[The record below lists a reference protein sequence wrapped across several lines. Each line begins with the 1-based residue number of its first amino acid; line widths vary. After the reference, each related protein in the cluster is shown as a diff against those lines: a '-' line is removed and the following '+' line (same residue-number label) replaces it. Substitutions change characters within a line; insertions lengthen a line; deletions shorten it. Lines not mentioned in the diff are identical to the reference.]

1 MLECS
6 RTGTGPGWIVSIEMS
21 IGPGGTAGAT
31 GVTGAPSAASDYE
44 LLQRMAAADET
55 ALAALYDRYGRLV
68 MSVALAV
75 LGDRAMAEEVTLD
88 VFLTVWQRAG
98 EYNPELAKAATWL
111 TRLARNRAIDRL
123 RREAV
128 RPAAHSVAF
137 SDAAPGRGPDLETAV
152 DLALQRQR
160 VRAAVAALPAEQ
172 RQALALAFFQGYSHS
187 EIAGLLEQSL
197 GTVKGRI
204 RGGMIRLRQLL
215 AADEPLRPLNGRTG
229 RDDA

>member
-1 MLECS
+1 MS
-6 RTGTGPGWIVSIEMS
+6 VGKGAAAGMAGGAGGNTTGLPG
-21 IGPGGTAGAT
+21 
-31 GVTGAPSAASDYE
+31 AAADYD
-44 LLQRMAAADET
+44 LLQRVAAGDET
-55 ALAALYDRYGRLV
+55 ALAALYDRYCRLI

-75 LGDRAMAEEVTLD
+75 VGDRATAEEVTLD
-88 VFLTVWQRAG
+88 VFLTVWQRAAD
-98 EYNPELAKAATWL
+98 YDPRLAKAATWL

-137 SDAAPGRGPDLETAV
+137 SDTAPGRGPDLETAV
-152 DLALQRQR
+152 ELALQRQR

-204 RGGMIRLRQLL
+204 RGGMVRLRQLL
-215 AADEPLRPLNGRTG
+215 AADEPIRPLDSLGD
-229 RDDA
+229 RDES